1 MKSRSPFLIT
11 LAVLLSLTILVP
23 PEVPAQGTQRA
34 GQISR
39 AIPEVAIARG
49 AQNMPALVKTMV
61 DWGDA
66 VRTGDG
72 GRARVALDDGS
83 VLNVGSSSTLMVTQH
98 NAASQQTQIELTY
111 GRVRSQ
117 VIKQS
122 KPNAKFEIH
131 TAVGVAGVVGTDF
144 FLGYMNDLFQII
156 VFEGHVKFCNL
167 DGICVDVL
175 AGQIATIRDGHQ
187 PPDQPDESHS
197 FRTDRSGGSDKRGI
211 VLHGEPSSPSFHRR
225 ADYCHYRG
233 CSHSGRGRTDRHAR
247 QPSCAG
253 GVQEFGHSLL
263 GKTSITILVCI
274 EVLLFQG
281 FRHSFSHPKSHFR
294 ASNRWCPRGDA
305 QPFSRIQLIFGLPAR
320 QWRPKSRRNTSQRAR

>member
-1 MKSRSPFLIT
+1 MKTRSPLLMALT
-11 LAVLLSLTILVP
+11 VLLSLSILVP
-23 PEVPAQGTQRA
+23 PDVPAQVGQRA

-49 AQNMPALVKTMV
+49 AQQLPAVVKTLV

-122 KPNAKFEIH
+122 KPNAKFEIQ

-144 FLGYMNDLFQII
+144 FLGYMNGLFQII

-167 DGICVDVL
+167 DGLCVDVL

-187 PPDQPDESHS
+187 APDQPGQATPSELTEAANATSVGAT
-197 FRTDRSGGSDKRGI
+197 FAGSEPAHHLTTVQIIALTAAVVIPAIVVPIATRGSRPP
-211 VLHGEPSSPSFHRR
+211 VTN
-225 ADYCHYRG
+225 G
-233 CSHSGRGRTDRHAR
+233 CKN
-247 QPSCAG
+247 
-253 GVQEFGHSLL
+253 L
-263 GKTSITILVCI
+263 
-274 EVLLFQG
+274 
-281 FRHSFSHPKSHFR
+281 
-294 ASNRWCPRGDA
+294 ASAC
-305 QPFSRIQLIFGLPAR
+305 
-320 QWRPKSRRNTSQRAR
+320 